1 MQGFVKA
8 TKQQARARIAVSGPS
23 GAGKTYT
30 SLIWA
35 KALGQKIAVIDTE
48 RGSASLYA
56 DVFDFDV
63 LDLSPPYHPQ
73 RLMDALDLASS
84 YDVVVCDSISHFW
97 AGEGGVLEI
106 VDRAKTGSDSYRAWS
121 KGTPLQ
127 QHMVD
132 ALLRHPAHIIA
143 TMRSKTEYALV
154 KGTDGKN
161 AVQKLGMAPIQRDG
175 IEYEFTVMV
184 DLDMEHV
191 AHVTKSRFDAL
202 ADADVPPAETVEA
215 AQRFAAWLGSGAP
228 LPPRPT
234 PEAIEALTTRL
245 TDLPGAVVDAV
256 RQQWARDGFPPLR
269 SITTEDQL
277 VAIVAMV
284 DRLEAQ
290 ALQQDTGAP

>member
-1 MQGFVKA
+1 VTAFVKA

-35 KALGQKIAVIDTE
+35 RALGKKVAVIDTE

-63 LDLSPPYHPQ
+63 LDLAPPYHPQ
-73 RLMDALDLASS
+73 RLMDALDLAAG

-97 AGEGGVLEI
+97 NGEGGVLEI
-106 VDRAKTGSDSYRAWS
+106 VDRAKAGSDSYRAWS

-132 ALLRHPAHIIA
+132 ALLRHPAHVIA
-143 TMRSKTEYALV
+143 TMRSKMEYALV

-161 AVQKLGMAPIQRDG
+161 AVQKLGLAPIQRDG

-202 ADADVPPAETVEA
+202 ADQDVPPSETVEA
-215 AQRFAAWLGSGAP
+215 AQRFAAWLGSGVP
-228 LPPRPT
+228 MPPRPA
-234 PEAIEALTTRL
+234 PGAIDALTGRL
-245 TDLPGAVVDAV
+245 TDLPGPVADAV
-256 RQQWARDGFPPLR
+256 RTRWAQEGFPPLR

-277 VAIVAMV
+277 AAIVALV
-284 DRLEAQ
+284 DAVEAE
-290 ALQQDTGAP
+290 ALRQDTGAP

>member
-1 MQGFVKA
+1 MNGFVKA

-35 KALGQKIAVIDTE
+35 RALGQKIAVIDTE

-56 DVFDFDV
+56 DVFEFDV

-73 RLMDALDLASS
+73 RLMEALDLAAS

-97 AGEGGVLEI
+97 NGEGGVLEI
-106 VDRAKTGSDSYRAWS
+106 VDRAKSGSDSYRAWS

-132 ALLRHPAHIIA
+132 ALLRHPAHVIA
-143 TMRSKTEYALV
+143 TMRSKMEYALV

-161 AVQKLGMAPIQRDG
+161 AVQKLGLAPIQRDG

-184 DLDMEHV
+184 DVDMNHV

-202 ADADVPPAETVEA
+202 ADADVPPSDTAEA

-228 LPPRPT
+228 LPPRP
-234 PEAIEALTTRL
+234 ALADVEALTNRL
-245 TDLPGAVVDAV
+245 TSLPGPVADKV
-256 RQQWARDGFPPLR
+256 RERWSAEGHPGLR
-269 SITTEDQL
+269 QVTTVDQL
-277 VAIVAMV
+277 AAIVALV
-284 DRLEAQ
+284 DGVEAA
-290 ALQQDTGAP
+290 ALQPDAPAP